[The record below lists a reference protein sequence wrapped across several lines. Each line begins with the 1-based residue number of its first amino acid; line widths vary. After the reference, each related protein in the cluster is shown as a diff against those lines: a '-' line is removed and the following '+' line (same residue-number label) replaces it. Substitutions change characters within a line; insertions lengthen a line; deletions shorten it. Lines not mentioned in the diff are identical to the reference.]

1 MLRQGGRLRRSCGRS
16 FGGVNDLAWRAHL
29 LHNRRMASSAEGM
42 ITVLFLG
49 VLGAWLVGS
58 LGCSKTEHDGAPILC
73 LDDST
78 ASLAWW
84 VLGVVSSNIP
94 LSFFSNGS
102 SPSFAESDAYVD
114 RPGGE
119 LGRRV
124 WQEG

>member
-1 MLRQGGRLRRSCGRS
+1 
-16 FGGVNDLAWRAHL
+16 
-29 LHNRRMASSAEGM
+29 MASSAEGM

-49 VLGAWLVGS
+49 VLVAWMVGS
-58 LGCSKTEHDGAPILC
+58 LGRSKTEPDGAPILC

-84 VLGVVSSNIP
+84 VLGAGPSKMHLRNFANGPSS
-94 LSFFSNGS
+94 
-102 SPSFAESDAYVD
+102 SFAENDAYID

-124 WQEG
+124 WQEE

>member
-1 MLRQGGRLRRSCGRS
+1 
-16 FGGVNDLAWRAHL
+16 
-29 LHNRRMASSAEGM
+29 MASSAEGM

-58 LGCSKTEHDGAPILC
+58 LGCSKTEHDGASILC

-94 LSFFSNGS
+94 LRNFSNGS

-124 WQEG
+124 WQEE